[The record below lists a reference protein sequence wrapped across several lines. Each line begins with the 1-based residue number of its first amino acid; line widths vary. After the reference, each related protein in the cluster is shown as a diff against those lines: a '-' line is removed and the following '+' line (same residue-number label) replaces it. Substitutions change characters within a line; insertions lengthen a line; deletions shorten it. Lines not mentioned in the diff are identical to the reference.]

1 MTKRLIVG
9 VWRGQYF
16 FCSTGSVRKLA
27 RDWTTGRSRGWLC
40 RSCQGLPKW
49 WNLGNVA
56 FSLKK
61 LSQSSQYGGSKAIV
75 IFSVIAYSLLLF
87 LLLRFSILFLF
98 LSGVYHPVFI
108 NRWHW
113 PCSYVRTG
121 AQVATSWAK
130 SIFSDVMSSSVICLP
145 CVHNLSCMIHLISA
159 KRGSESTEINSCDT
173 HCSGLLIP
181 TFHVLWP

>member
-1 MTKRLIVG
+1 MCEGGSIFFIQPGACENWLGIGPRGGVG
-9 VWRGQYF
+9 V
-16 FCSTGSVRKLA
+16 
-27 RDWTTGRSRGWLC
+27 WLC
-40 RSCQGLPKW
+40 RSCQGLRKW